1 MSRPDQPEGDSS
13 SSQEKVCTVIEPLS
27 RCLEAR
33 GARGAARG
41 GFRALCGTLARAG
54 AGLVPE
60 YLVVCGQVATDAG
73 VLAVGGVANGGPEC
87 SIELGGPCTALPAG
101 AGIRHILS

>member
-1 MSRPDQPEGDSS
+1 M
-13 SSQEKVCTVIEPLS
+13 L
-27 RCLEAR
+27 
-33 GARGAARG
+33 
-41 GFRALCGTLARAG
+41 LAVGSEHCAVHSHVREQDRY
-54 AGLVPE
+54 PE

-87 SIELGGPCTALPAG
+87 SIELGGPCTALAAG